1 MGTEP
6 TLDEVAALVAE
17 AAREQLLPRFRQV
30 ARAHKADGS
39 VVTEADTAMERHV
52 RRALAARWPGIPF
65 LGEEMPRAEQARL
78 LAGAGGRFWC
88 LDPLDG
94 TSNFASGIPFFA
106 VSLALVEEGE
116 PVLGVVHD
124 PVRGET
130 FAAARGG
137 GATLDGAPLA
147 APPPA
152 PPLERCIALV
162 DLKRLEPG
170 LAARLAAE
178 RPYASQRS
186 FGSVALDWCWIAA
199 GRGHVY
205 VHGRQRLWDFAA
217 GSLILAEAGGRS
229 CTLAGEPV
237 FRPTL
242 EGRSAVAALDP
253 ALFEAWCRWLG
264 VPAGGGGG
272 G

>member
-1 MGTEP
+1 MGTGPRLE
-6 TLDEVAALVAE
+6 EVAALVE
-17 AAREQLLPRFRQV
+17 AAARAELVPRFRRV

-39 VVTEADTAMERHV
+39 VVTEADTAMERRV
-52 RRALAARWPGIPF
+52 REALAARWPGIPF
-65 LGEEMPRAEQARL
+65 LGEEMPRAEQERL

-94 TSNFASGIPFFA
+94 TSNFASGIPFFS
-106 VSLALVEEGE
+106 VSLALVEDGA

-124 PVRGET
+124 PARGET

-137 GATLDGAPLA
+137 GATLDGTPLA

-162 DLKRLEPG
+162 DLKRLEAG

-205 VHGRQRLWDFAA
+205 VHGRQRIWDFAA

-229 CTLAGEPV
+229 CTLEGEPV

-253 ALFEAWCRWLG
+253 ALFGAWCRWLG
-264 VPAGGGGG
+264 VPDGGGAGG
-272 G
+272 

>member
-1 MGTEP
+1 MGRP
-6 TLDEVAALVAE
+6 TMEAVAALVAE
-17 AAREQLLPRFRQV
+17 AARQELTPRFRQV

-39 VVTEADTAMERHV
+39 VVTEADTAMERRV
-52 RRALAARWPGIPF
+52 REALAERWPDIPF
-65 LGEEMPRAEQARL
+65 LGEEMAPEAQRAL
-78 LAGAGGRFWC
+78 LAGASGRFWC

-106 VSLALVEEGE
+106 VSLALVEEGV

-124 PVRGET
+124 PAREET
-130 FAAARGG
+130 FAAVRGG

-147 APPPA
+147 APPA

-162 DLKRLEPG
+162 DLKRLEPA

-205 VHGRQRLWDFAA
+205 VHGRQRIWDFAA

-237 FRPTL
+237 FRATL
-242 EGRSAVAALDP
+242 EGRSAVAALDRG
-253 ALFEAWCRWLG
+253 LYEAWTRWLG
-264 VPAGGGGG
+264 VPAKGDGSG
-272 G
+272 